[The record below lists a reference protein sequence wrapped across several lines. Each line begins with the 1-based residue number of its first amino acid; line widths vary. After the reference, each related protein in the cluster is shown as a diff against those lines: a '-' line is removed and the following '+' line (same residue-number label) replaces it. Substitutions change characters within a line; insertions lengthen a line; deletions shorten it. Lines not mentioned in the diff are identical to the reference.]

1 MKSPVICAAR
11 SLSTK
16 NAPAG
21 WPIYQREICN
31 KCGKEIRLA
40 GGVLEEDMLE
50 VEKRWGYFSGK
61 DNRRDRFEL
70 CEECYDELLESFL
83 IPAESEEC

>member
-1 MKSPVICAAR
+1 MRQYKN
-11 SLSTK
+11 STK
-16 NAPAG
+16 EIKEINKV
-21 WPIYQREICN
+21 ICN

-40 GGVLEEDMLE
+40 GGVPEEDMLE